1 MAKILVIE
9 DDVMLRNT
17 IEKIL
22 RHGGFEVVL
31 AEDGARGLT
40 SFRSER
46 PDLVLTDIIMPEREG
61 IATIVEIRRERPDA
75 KIIAM
80 SGGGRI
86 GSADFLGM
94 ARKLG
99 ADDIIA
105 KPFLP
110 QDLIGRITACLSGT

>member
-9 DDVMLRNT
+9 DDVLVRNMIDKVLR
-17 IEKIL
+17 L
-22 RHGGFEVVL
+22 GGFDVVM
-31 AEDGARGLT
+31 AEDGARGMT

-61 IATIVEIRRERPDA
+61 IATIVEMRRECPDA

-94 ARKLG
+94 AKKLG
-99 ADDIIA
+99 ANDIIP

-110 QDLIGRITACLSGT
+110 QELLRRIKTCLGGP

>member
-9 DDVMLRNT
+9 DDVLVRNMVD
-17 IEKIL
+17 KVL
-22 RHGGFEVVL
+22 RHGGYDVVM
-31 AEDGARGLT
+31 AEDGVRGMN

-61 IATIVEIRRERPDA
+61 IATIVEMRRECPDA

-94 ARKLG
+94 AKKLG
-99 ADDIIA
+99 ANDIIP

-110 QDLIGRITACLSGT
+110 QELLRRIKACLGGA

>member
-9 DDVMLRNT
+9 DDVLVRNMVD
-17 IEKIL
+17 KVL
-22 RHGGFEVVL
+22 RHGGYDVVM
-31 AEDGARGLT
+31 AEDGVRGIT

-61 IATIVEIRRERPDA
+61 IATIVELRRECPDA

-94 ARKLG
+94 AKKLG
-99 ADDIIA
+99 ANDIIP

-110 QDLIGRITACLSGT
+110 QELLRRIKACLGGA

>member
-9 DDVMLRNT
+9 DDVLVRNM
-17 IEKIL
+17 IDKVL
-22 RHGGFEVVL
+22 RHGGFDVVT
-31 AEDGARGLT
+31 AEDGVRGMT

-61 IATIVEIRRERPDA
+61 IATIVEMRRECPDA

-94 ARKLG
+94 AKKLG
-99 ADDIIA
+99 ANDIIP

-110 QDLIGRITACLSGT
+110 QELLRRIKACLGGA

>member
-17 IEKIL
+17 IDKIL
-22 RHGGFEVVL
+22 RHGGFDVVM
-31 AEDGARGLT
+31 AEDGIRGMT
-40 SFRSER
+40 SFRAER

-94 ARKLG
+94 AKKLG
-99 ADDIIA
+99 ANDIIP

-110 QDLIGRITACLSGT
+110 QELLRRVRACLGCT

>member
-9 DDVMLRNT
+9 DDVMVRNT
-17 IEKIL
+17 IDRIL
-22 RHGGFEVVL
+22 RHGGFEVVT
-31 AEDGARGLT
+31 AEDGARGMT
-40 SFRSER
+40 SFRAEH

-61 IATIVEIRRERPDA
+61 IATIVEIKRERPDA

-99 ADDIIA
+99 ADDIIP

-110 QDLIGRITACLSGT
+110 QELIRRIKACLDGA

>member
-1 MAKILVIE
+1 MPKILVIE
-9 DDVMLRNT
+9 DDVMVRNT
-17 IEKIL
+17 IDKIL
-22 RHGGFEVVL
+22 RHGGYDVVM
-31 AEDGARGLT
+31 AEDGARGVT
-40 SFRSER
+40 SFRAEK

-99 ADDIIA
+99 ANDIIR

-110 QDLIGRITACLSGT
+110 QDLIRRVKACLGDA